1 MLEMPQQSPG
11 AAPWTKLD
19 EKVKR
24 VWRWG
29 AFLGPLFFLVPG
41 LGIAFAIERKRDL
54 PVPLTFLVVGAY
66 VLIAIISFVLVD
78 KKFDAWRYRITEED
92 IATRS
97 GIFWR
102 NKRYV
107 GRHRVQHVD
116 VTAGPIQRALGL
128 AEIKVYV
135 AGGEAASIPGLT
147 EHEAERIRQ
156 TLLRQDK
163 VPPMAPA
170 PPLPP
175 QGL

>member
-1 MLEMPQQSPG
+1 MQEMPQPIPA

-19 EKVKR
+19 DKVKR

-29 AFLGPLFFLVPG
+29 AFLGPLTLLIPG
-41 LGIAFAIERKRDL
+41 LAIGIAIERKRDL

-66 VLIAIISFVLVD
+66 VLIALISFFFVER
-78 KKFDAWRYRITEED
+78 KFEAWRYRITDED

-163 VPPMAPA
+163 VPPTAPV